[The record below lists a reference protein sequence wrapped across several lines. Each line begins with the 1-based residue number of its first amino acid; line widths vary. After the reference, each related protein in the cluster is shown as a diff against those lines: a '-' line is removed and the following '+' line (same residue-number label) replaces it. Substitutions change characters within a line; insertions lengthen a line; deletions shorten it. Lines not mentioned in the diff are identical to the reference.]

1 MPYGFRT
8 KLFTIIDTEED
19 NYFPPFSAESIGFI
33 AKYVELMLPF
43 EYKSYL
49 EQGLHKRIGVFNEE
63 EMYPSL
69 QSLLMAGLFST
80 KMNL

>member
-33 AKYVELMLPF
+33 AKYVELMLPI

-49 EQGLHKRIGVFNEE
+49 EEGLHKRIGIFNEQD
-63 EMYPSL
+63 MYP
-69 QSLLMAGLFST
+69 
-80 KMNL
+80 NL